1 MLFRSKAEKRRGFGS
16 GWRVKLAELVTG
28 RQNPMRHCKTRW
40 STLPLAVLTGLMA
53 LAPLFIAAST
63 RAIAQPYPAKP
74 VRVIVPYAPGGGV
87 DIMARIAAQ
96 RLGERMGVQFVVEPR
111 WGRNRDRHRNRRAG
125 AGEVKERII
134 ALGNEQ
140 IGRAHV

>member
-1 MLFRSKAEKRRGFGS
+1 
-16 GWRVKLAELVTG
+16 
-28 RQNPMRHCKTRW
+28 
-40 STLPLAVLTGLMA
+40 MA

-134 ALGNEQ
+134 ALGNEPAGGTAEQ
-140 IGRAHV
+140 FGERIRKEVVLWKTLFAELKAKQRL